1 MSLIICL
8 SMGLSLNTPAREV
21 TATEPSTVSG
31 VKDIDKMVEDCIKN
45 CIDSAFSMEN
55 VAEVIDNFV
64 KKNKGDDE
72 SWSIEVIDLRTGQQT
87 GYMEDL
93 SQTAASSVKLFVAGA
108 IMENLE
114 SVEERYPADVV
125 ERLMRAMLVIS
136 DNESSSEL
144 IAMLGNGSTDEG
156 KSVVND
162 YCTKYGYDDT
172 YIGILFSGVDP
183 TGEYNITSAGD
194 TAMFLQDIYN
204 NELPGSETILDLMK
218 ASERLEKIPA
228 ALPGNV
234 TSANKSGELD
244 NTSNDSAIVFASHP
258 FVLSILLDD
267 IEFFRAGELIR
278 ELTEEVLPLFEQ

>member
-1 MSLIICL
+1 MICL
-8 SMGLSLNTPAREV
+8 SMGLNLNTPAREV

-31 VKDIDKMVEDCIKN
+31 VQDIDKMVEDCIKN
-45 CIDSAFSMEN
+45 CIDSAFSIEN

-64 KKNKGDDE
+64 KKNKGNDE
-72 SWSIEVIDLRTGQQT
+72 SWSIEVIDLRTGQKT

-108 IMENLE
+108 VMENLE

-125 ERLMRAMLVIS
+125 EQLMRAMLIIS
-136 DNESSSEL
+136 DNESATEL
-144 IAMLGNGSTDEG
+144 VAMLGDGSTDEG

-162 YCTKYGYDDT
+162 YCTRYGYDDT

-204 NELPGSETILDLMK
+204 GELPGSETILDLMK
-218 ASERLEKIPA
+218 ESQRVEKIPA
-228 ALPGNV
+228 VLPGDIS
-234 TSANKSGELD
+234 SANKTGELD
-244 NTSNDSAIVFASHP
+244 FTSNDSAIIYAEHP
-258 FVLSILLDD
+258 FVLSVLLDD
-267 IEFFRAGELIR
+267 IDFIRAGQLIR
-278 ELTEEVLPLFEQ
+278 QLTEEVLPLFEQ